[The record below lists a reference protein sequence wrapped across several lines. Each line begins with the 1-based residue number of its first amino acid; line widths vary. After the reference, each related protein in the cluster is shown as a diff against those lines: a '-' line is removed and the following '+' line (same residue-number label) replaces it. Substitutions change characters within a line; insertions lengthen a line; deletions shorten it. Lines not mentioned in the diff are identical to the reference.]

1 MSTEETGIEGLEV
14 QPDAPEEQ
22 SDALQLPSFEKEEAP
37 EFKPHP
43 AHEKLLAEIPEAWHQ
58 KVIPFLQEQDKA
70 YQQQLEKYTPY
81 KEFVENQVDPNYLS
95 QSVQLA
101 KAISEDPLTIH
112 NNLTA
117 ALMQQGLLKAEA
129 QQAAADIMEE
139 DGFFDDD
146 EDSDIPPAVKEQLQQ
161 QSQQLEQMNEY
172 LSAQQLQQE
181 TDVEYAKIE
190 QEFAGLRDVY
200 QVTPQQEVAI
210 IELMEAGL
218 ARGEDLSVIDAA
230 KKLVSI
236 TGVGFQRN
244 GATAQSSAAP
254 VVLGAGGGIPFEGV
268 QVPKDEKGKREMLAQ
283 LFAQNQ
289 KQSPNSL

>member
-1 MSTEETGIEGLEV
+1 MSQEETGIDGLEV
-14 QPDAPEEQ
+14 QNEAPEASENVNVPE
-22 SDALQLPSFEKEEAP
+22 LPTFEEKP

-43 AHEKLLAEIPEAWHQ
+43 AHEKLLAELPEAWHQ

-70 YQQQLEKYTPY
+70 YQQQIEKFSPY
-81 KEFVENQVDPNYLS
+81 KDFVDNGIDPAYLQ

-112 NNLTA
+112 ENLTA

-129 QQAAADIMEE
+129 EAAAADAMSEE
-139 DGFFDDD
+139 GFFDDE
-146 EDSDIPPAVKEQLQQ
+146 EDLPAGVKQQLDAQNQQ
-161 QSQQLEQMNEY
+161 LSEMQQYLYDQQLERETQAEY
-172 LSAQQLQQE
+172 SR
-181 TDVEYAKIE
+181 IE
-190 QEFAGLRDVY
+190 NEFAGLRDVY
-200 QVTPQQEVAI
+200 QVTPQQERAI

-218 ARGEDLSVIDAA
+218 NRGEDLSVIDAA

-236 TGVGFQRN
+236 TGVGFQRVG
-244 GATAQSSAAP
+244 GAAQASNAP
-254 VVLGAGGGIPFEGV
+254 VVLGAGGGVPFEGV
-268 QVPKDEKGKREMLAQ
+268 QIPKDEKGKREMLAQ